1 MWSHSPDDSEA
12 DHCPS
17 CGDKQE
23 KSRIWSNLIETS
35 GGARVWEWHVVWLVQ
50 PNYRYKTN
58 QHAPGL
64 LSTVN
69 WHQFVVVENCGLASP
84 HYPSL
89 TNISNQWWRLSH
101 LLSKY
106 WLDIKIETENRI
118 TWMVSRTNVWPRK
131 TFCGG
136 ISGFP
141 TRKSQPIALTVQSQ
155 KVWNPST
162 LLTLKCWNSLL
173 CW

>member
-35 GGARVWEWHVVWLVQ
+35 GGARVWEWHVLWLVQ

-106 WLDIKIETENRI
+106 WLDIKIEMENCTESLG
-118 TWMVSRTNVWPRK
+118 WYH
-131 TFCGG
+131 
-136 ISGFP
+136 
-141 TRKSQPIALTVQSQ
+141 VQTCDLVKLS
-155 KVWNPST
+155 VEGSLVFRPGSLSPS
-162 LLTLKCWNSLL
+162 L
-173 CW
+173 